1 MCVRLYDGRVS
12 EHGENIRHIRV
23 QVLCALGNRISP
35 RRVYY
40 LGQLQAAGTSTSHS
54 KLRGP
59 VQLGSVAADMS
70 DIHRL
75 SLYHALIHDP
85 SCPHTCDGLLH
96 Q

>member
-1 MCVRLYDGRVS
+1 MGNVIVVRKGPVAQD
-12 EHGENIRHIRV
+12 
-23 QVLCALGNRISP
+23 ISSG
-35 RRVYY
+35 
-40 LGQLQAAGTSTSHS
+40 LKKQ
-54 KLRGP
+54 LRGP

-96 Q
+96 HVKRHEPPTT